1 MSAKLG
7 DVADDMI
14 TAVLSRQYGIPSV
27 NLELFQ
33 IDASVL
39 RLIPQE
45 VAQKYSVLPL
55 SRVGATLTL
64 AMVDPTNVFAMDDI
78 KFMTGLNVEPVVVAE
93 ASMQEAISKYYGHSR
108 EIDLASVVVEQSV
121 LETLPTLGANGG
133 ITNADLVSL
142 DSIDFQHSE
151 GVEDVEVVEDNEE
164 IDLTTLS
171 RMSADAPVVRLVN
184 VLLVDALRRGASDIH
199 VEPYEKELRIRFR
212 IDGVLYDVMHPP
224 LKLRDA
230 LISRVKI
237 MAKLDISEK
246 RLPQDGRIKIKVKV
260 DARSRELDFR
270 VSTLPTLFGEKV
282 VLRLLDKENL
292 MLDMTKLGFEEA
304 SLIKFKRNISKP
316 YGMVLV
322 TGPTGSGKTNT
333 LYSALQSL
341 NTVDTN
347 IMTAE
352 DPVEFNLVGINQV
365 QMKEQ
370 IGLNFAAAL
379 RAFLR
384 QDPNIILVGEIRDFE
399 TAEIAIKAALTGHMV
414 LSTLHTNDAPST
426 ISRLMNM
433 GIEPFLVA
441 TSVNLIQAQ
450 RLIRRVC
457 KDCKQEHPTPPEALA
472 EIGFSEEETK
482 TLKTYKGKG
491 CTTCN
496 NTGYKGRVGLYEVM
510 EITDEIRE
518 LILIGASALELRRKA
533 IDDGMITLRES
544 GLHKVRAGITTVE
557 EVVRAPFAG
566 TAPKVAAAPTTALP
580 LPAGWNTLA
589 AAPNGEMKF
598 RASGNGADK
607 AALSVVALSKPVPGY
622 LTAREQRRILG
633 GVSFTDL
640 RRTVIDKMIAAGGW
654 VSNDY
659 EREVGGR
666 RVFIVTAQTPAD
678 GRSSDKALYFYF
690 TEVNGRIY
698 SLSTEANVQ
707 SAERMAAEAEQFI
720 STLH

>member
-7 DVADDMI
+7 EILVRENLISPQHLRQALDYQREHGGRLGFNLVKLGLVSDDTI
-14 TAVLSRQYGIPSV
+14 TAILSRQYGIPSV
-27 NLELFQ
+27 NLELFD
-33 IDASVL
+33 IEDSVL

-93 ASMQEAISKYYGHSR
+93 ASIQQAISKYYSTSR
-108 EIDLASVVVEQSV
+108 EIELASVAPEVA
-121 LETLPTLGANGG
+121 PNGNG
-133 ITNADLVSL
+133 FSDADLVSL
-142 DSIDFQHSE
+142 DTLDFDHSVAE
-151 GVEDVEVVEDNEE
+151 EVEVFEENDE
-164 IDLTTLS
+164 IDLSSLT
-171 RMSADAPVVRLVN
+171 RMSEDAPVVRLVN

-224 LKLRDA
+224 LKMRDA
-230 LISRVKI
+230 LISRIKI
-237 MAKLDISEK
+237 MSKLDISEK
-246 RLPQDGRIKIKVKV
+246 RLPQDGRIKIRVKV
-260 DARSRELDFR
+260 DSRSRELDFR

-282 VLRLLDKENL
+282 VLRLLDKEKL
-292 MLDMTKLGFEEA
+292 MLDMTNLGFEPE
-304 SLIKFKRNISKP
+304 SLVKFQRNISKP

-352 DPVEFNLVGINQV
+352 DPVEFNLPGINQV

-379 RAFLR
+379 RSFLR
-384 QDPNIILVGEIRDFE
+384 QDPNIVLVGEIRDFE
-399 TAEIAIKAALTGHMV
+399 TAEIAIKAALTGHLV

-450 RLIRRVC
+450 RLIRRIC
-457 KDCKQEHPTPPEALA
+457 KDCKKEHPTPLEALV
-472 EIGFSEEETK
+472 EIGFSAEESK
-482 TLKTYKGKG
+482 TLKTFKGRG
-491 CTTCN
+491 CPSCN
-496 NTGYKGRVGLYEVM
+496 DTGYKGRIGLYEVM

-518 LILIGASALELRRKA
+518 LILIGASALELRKKS
-533 IDDGMITLRES
+533 IEDGMISLRES
-544 GLHKVRAGITTVE
+544 GLQKIRNGVTTIE
-557 EVVRAPFAG
+557 EVLRE
-566 TAPKVAAAPTTALP
+566 TVA
-580 LPAGWNTLA
+580 
-589 AAPNGEMKF
+589 
-598 RASGNGADK
+598 
-607 AALSVVALSKPVPGY
+607 
-622 LTAREQRRILG
+622 
-633 GVSFTDL
+633 
-640 RRTVIDKMIAAGGW
+640 
-654 VSNDY
+654 
-659 EREVGGR
+659 
-666 RVFIVTAQTPAD
+666 
-678 GRSSDKALYFYF
+678 
-690 TEVNGRIY
+690 
-698 SLSTEANVQ
+698 
-707 SAERMAAEAEQFI
+707 
-720 STLH
+720 

>member
-7 DVADDMI
+7 EILVRENLISPQHLREALEYQREHGGRLGFNLVKLGLVSDDMI

-93 ASMQEAISKYYGHSR
+93 ASIQQAISKYYSSSR
-108 EIDLASVVVEQSV
+108 EIDLASVSVDDSV
-121 LETLPTLGANGG
+121 LESVSVLDGNGRAG

-142 DSIDFQHSE
+142 DSIDFTPGE
-151 GVEDVEVVEDNEE
+151 GAEDVEVVEDNEE
-164 IDLTTLS
+164 IDLSTLS
-171 RMSADAPVVRLVN
+171 RMSSDAPVVRLVN

-224 LKLRDA
+224 LKMRDA
-230 LISRVKI
+230 LISRIKI
-237 MAKLDISEK
+237 MSKLDISEK

-292 MLDMTKLGFEEA
+292 MLDMTKLGFEPE
-304 SLIKFKRNISKP
+304 SLVKFKRNISKP

-333 LYSALQSL
+333 LYSALQAL

-384 QDPNIILVGEIRDFE
+384 QDPNIVLVGEIRDFE

-450 RLIRRVC
+450 RLIRRIC
-457 KDCKQEHPTPPEALA
+457 KECKRENSMPPEALA
-472 EIGFSEEETK
+472 EIGFLAEEAQ
-482 TLKTYKGKG
+482 TLKVFKGQG
-491 CTTCN
+491 CSTCN

-510 EITDEIRE
+510 EITDEMRE
-518 LILIGASALELRRKA
+518 LILIGASALELRKKA
-533 IDDGMITLRES
+533 VDDGMITLRES
-544 GLHKVRAGITTVE
+544 GLHKIRAGITTVE
-557 EVVRAPFAG
+557 EVVRE
-566 TAPKVAAAPTTALP
+566 TVA
-580 LPAGWNTLA
+580 
-589 AAPNGEMKF
+589 
-598 RASGNGADK
+598 
-607 AALSVVALSKPVPGY
+607 
-622 LTAREQRRILG
+622 
-633 GVSFTDL
+633 
-640 RRTVIDKMIAAGGW
+640 
-654 VSNDY
+654 
-659 EREVGGR
+659 
-666 RVFIVTAQTPAD
+666 
-678 GRSSDKALYFYF
+678 
-690 TEVNGRIY
+690 
-698 SLSTEANVQ
+698 
-707 SAERMAAEAEQFI
+707 
-720 STLH
+720 